1 MGGYRPGQRAD
12 RVRTDQIWARTAQ
25 ASAQPTAQASAQ
37 ASTYEQYKYIIRLR
51 TGTQAQAPAKMK
63 SIHLPFGEDEK
74 YSLSI
79 AN

>member
-12 RVRTDQIWARTAQ
+12 RVRADRIWARIAQ